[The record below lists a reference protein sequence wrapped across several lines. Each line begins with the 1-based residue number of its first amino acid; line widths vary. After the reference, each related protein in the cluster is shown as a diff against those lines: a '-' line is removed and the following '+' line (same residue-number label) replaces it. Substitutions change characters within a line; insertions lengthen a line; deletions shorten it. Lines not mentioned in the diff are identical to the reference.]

1 MVKKLSKA
9 QRKAEKSRARVAEFN
24 AKRSEAK
31 KEAHIAEEAA
41 QEGMHRNGH
50 YGP

>member
-24 AKRSEAK
+24 AKNKMCQCRKVTRVVVYS
-31 KEAHIAEEAA
+31 
-41 QEGMHRNGH
+41 
-50 YGP
+50 